1 MEISPSS
8 INNNFGF
15 FSFNA
20 SNIVFTYVLIT
31 DNTSI
36 AILLNSSKHP
46 QAPDYDRPINIC
58 AIESLP
64 I

>member
-1 MEISPSS
+1 MKNPTVSYIDISPSS
-8 INNNFGF
+8 ININLGF

-20 SNIVFTYVLIT
+20 SKIVLTYVLIT

-46 QAPDYDRPINIC
+46 HAPD
-58 AIESLP
+58 
-64 I
+64 